1 LDSRGGGTQW
11 RMAAKKWTL
20 PQYCEGRTSA
30 WHLRATVWPDRA
42 LEETTKLAEAGVVGG
57 GRRRCRADVF
67 VRWWSFWLPE
77 ARATLLLLDEMTG
90 WLGLQ
95 KCSIRSSGRC
105 AADGWLAAAIRVSI

>member
-1 LDSRGGGTQW
+1 MDSRGGGTRW

-57 GRRRCRADVF
+57 GRRRCFADVF
-67 VRWWSFWLPE
+67 VRWSSFWLPE
-77 ARATLLLLDEMTG
+77 APCD
-90 WLGLQ
+90 
-95 KCSIRSSGRC
+95 I
-105 AADGWLAAAIRVSI
+105 AAS